1 MQSWGIGQ
9 RGSHLIAYEA
19 FAEVIASRA
28 SEIAKPD
35 DITIDNPALDAQQ
48 TPDQVWA
55 LIDSLAI
62 VDNKSKIVA
71 CSKALHHLLPD
82 LVVPIDQ
89 VFTRTFFGLHVPEF
103 YGKNQPQQSVFT
115 QMFLT
120 FVRIAQTAAVNS
132 YVVNSSVDTEQPW
145 RTSRS
150 KVIDNAIV
158 GFCVA
163 KGLPTPS

>member
-1 MQSWGIGQ
+1 M
-9 RGSHLIAYEA
+9 
-19 FAEVIASRA
+19 IASRA